1 MGRSK
6 PVDLATRSF
15 EKQGDATNFFKAML
29 NRYKPGERVSDEDGL
44 DVAALLE
51 RHTEYV
57 AKVGCGVSHFQVMMT
72 EHGTQC
78 FRIIRTDG
86 SGTDF
91 SYPHCI
97 AQRAPSRKQEVSQA
111 FRRVVRFDLYRA
123 RDAFFAGHVG
133 ADGHVSC
140 AVTGERLTRDAGH
153 MDHRPPMTFEVI
165 VTTFLAGR
173 GMALT
178 NVPITMGQDDQV
190 SPEVTDEALSE
201 AFRSYHTVVARLDF
215 VKNTVNLAQASQN
228 RLRPGRISLGPKL

>member
-1 MGRSK
+1 MGGRSK
-6 PVDLATRSF
+6 PVELATRSF
-15 EKQGDATNFFKAML
+15 GKQGDATAFFKAIL
-29 NRYKPGERVSDEDGL
+29 NRYRPDERVSDEDSL

-97 AQRAPSRKQEVSQA
+97 SQRPPSRKQEVAQA
-111 FRRVVRFDLYRA
+111 FRRAVRFDLYKA
-123 RDAFFAGHVG
+123 RDNFFAIHSGS
-133 ADGHVSC
+133 DGLVSC
-140 AVTGERLTRDAGH
+140 AATGERIARDEAL

-165 VTTFLAGR
+165 VTTFLCGR
-173 GMALT
+173 GLSLDDVPLT
-178 NVPITMGQDDQV
+178 KGKDDQV
-190 SPEVTDEALSE
+190 SPEVTDDALSE
-201 AFRSYHTVVARLDF
+201 AFRAYHAGIARLDF
-215 VKNTVNLAQASQN
+215 VRNTVNLAQASRH
-228 RLRPGRISLGPKL
+228 RLKDGRITLTG